1 MDETYNAIKSSIE
14 KLNKN
19 CQYIVYLRFK
29 LQLKHKNY
37 TITLSHPRILELIR
51 K

>member
-1 MDETYNAIKSSIE
+1 MDETYNVIKSSIE

-19 CQYIVYLRFK
+19 CQYIAYLRFK
-29 LQLKHKNY
+29 LLKHKNY
-37 TITLSHPRILELIR
+37 TITLSYSRILELIR